1 MHAVVTYEIGYYT
14 FEQEIICIF
23 SRVENATLCTN
34 RDNLLRLNAISTFS
48 EAYI

>member
-1 MHAVVTYEIGYYT
+1 MHAVVTYEIGYYI

-23 SRVENATLCTN
+23 SRVESATLCTN
-34 RDNLLRLNAISTFS
+34 RDDLLRLNAISTFS